1 MTRLTILATVLLSNS
16 KLKAKKVSRKVL
28 HMSSAEKR
36 QTLLTPEEKNN
47 LLNRWLKA
55 NPQQPAKEE
64 VYILLE
70 EKYGAYQL
78 PLAYMEP
85 DGYHRDEEIRAD
97 TVDSLYTITLNT
109 ISWPLDTYETD
120 KIFNGGYTE
129 TAEERAEIAEWKMQ
143 LLFDQSSSGVPLEY
157 RIISTQHDLGHR
169 ISLILMAEDGRI
181 TDYKMYGSR
190 GMGNSLD
197 RYLRGWIGFPT
208 KRPQDPEEGPYMRP
222 GDINDEVFLQY
233 LEIAAEQGFI

>member
-1 MTRLTILATVLLSNS
+1 MATELLPNS
-16 KLKAKKVSRKVL
+16 KLKTKKVSRKVL
-28 HMSSAEKR
+28 RRSSAEKR

-47 LLNRWLKA
+47 LLNRWLEA
-55 NPQQPAKEE
+55 NPQRPTREE

-97 TVDSLYTITLNT
+97 TVDSLYTITHPIMLNT

-120 KIFNGGYTE
+120 KIFDGGYTE

-143 LLFDQSSSGVPLEY
+143 LLFDQCNSNIPLEY
-157 RIISTQHDLGHR
+157 RIISTQHSLGHR
-169 ISLILMAEDGRI
+169 VSLILMAENGRI

-208 KRPQDPEEGPYMRP
+208 NAHKTPKKAPT
-222 GDINDEVFLQY
+222 
-233 LEIAAEQGFI
+233 

>member
-1 MTRLTILATVLLSNS
+1 
-16 KLKAKKVSRKVL
+16 
-28 HMSSAEKR
+28 MSSAEKR
-36 QTLLTPEEKNN
+36 QALLTPEEKNN

-97 TVDSLYTITLNT
+97 TVDSLYTITHPIMLNT

-120 KIFNGGYTE
+120 KIFDGGYTE
-129 TAEERAEIAEWKMQ
+129 TAEERAEIAEWNMQ

-169 ISLILMAEDGRI
+169 VSLILMAEDGRI

>member
-1 MTRLTILATVLLSNS
+1 
-16 KLKAKKVSRKVL
+16 
-28 HMSSAEKR
+28 MSSAEKR
-36 QTLLTPEEKNN
+36 QTLLTPEEKTD
-47 LLNRWLKA
+47 LLHRWLEA
-55 NPQQPAKEE
+55 NPQQPTREE
-64 VYILLE
+64 VYALLE

-97 TVDSLYTITLNT
+97 TVDALYTITNPLILNE
-109 ISWPLDTYETD
+109 ISWPLDTFTTD
-120 KIFNGGYTE
+120 KILAWGGVE
-129 TAEERAEIAEWKMQ
+129 TAKERAALVDIEMRSIFDECNSEI
-143 LLFDQSSSGVPLEY
+143 PLEY

-181 TDYKMYGSR
+181 TDYKMYGTR
-190 GMGNSLD
+190 GMGNALD
-197 RYLRGWIGFPT
+197 HYLRGWIGFPA

-233 LEIAAEQGFI
+233 LEIAAKQGFI

>member
-1 MTRLTILATVLLSNS
+1 
-16 KLKAKKVSRKVL
+16 
-28 HMSSAEKR
+28 
-36 QTLLTPEEKNN
+36 
-47 LLNRWLKA
+47 
-55 NPQQPAKEE
+55 
-64 VYILLE
+64 
-70 EKYGAYQL
+70 
-78 PLAYMEP
+78 MEP

-97 TVDSLYTITLNT
+97 TVDSLYTITHPITLNT

-120 KIFNGGYTE
+120 KIFDGGYTE

-143 LLFDQSSSGVPLEY
+143 LLFDQCNSNIPLEY

-181 TDYKMYGSR
+181 TDYKMYGTR
-190 GMGNSLD
+190 GMGNALD
-197 RYLRGWIGFPT
+197 HYLRGWIGFPA

-233 LEIAAEQGFI
+233 LEIAAKQGFI